1 MDGVLIY
8 LELYESHYICV
19 YYVHTCTQFQVD
31 AVNTFC
37 SKYSPDSNRRMGAIY
52 YRHILTDSSHKVLLC
67 YLPKNGCT
75 NLKLLFY
82 VNQGLLSPA
91 ELEKP
96 RDQVDQDYLMT
107 LVYDNSL
114 LRLDDETRQK
124 YMTTFFKFVMVRHP
138 LERLVSAFRSK
149 IERYNLTGMQRN
161 TPHYNWARLAILK
174 SIHPKFYDK
183 WIRTGMRPIP
193 ISFSDFIDYWLQP
206 TDTGFEFDDHFRSLL
221 LICRPCTTR
230 FDFYGN
236 FRNFKQ
242 DAQVLIHKIKADS
255 SDLRQ
260 GYYSEESSTEQ
271 QVTHYY
277 STLSS
282 RQKRDIIRKLSLE
295 LEFHYTIFP
304 EERDSHKKMM
314 DIDMEL
320 DLPSR

>member
-1 MDGVLIY
+1 MAT
-8 LELYESHYICV
+8 H
-19 YYVHTCTQFQVD
+19 TQFQVAAVD
-31 AVNTFC
+31 AFC
-37 SKYSPDSNRRMGAIY
+37 SKYNPDSNRRMGSIY
-52 YRHILTDSSHKVLLC
+52 HRHILTDISHKVLLC

-82 VNQGLLSPA
+82 VNQGLVSPA

-96 RDQVDQDYLMT
+96 RDRVDQDHLMT
-107 LVYDNSL
+107 VVYDNSL
-114 LRLDDETRQK
+114 LLLDDETRLE
-124 YMTTFFKFVMVRHP
+124 YRRTFFKFVMVRHP

-149 IERYNLTGMQRN
+149 IERYNLTGTRRN

-174 SIHPKFYDK
+174 SIQPLIYDN
-183 WIRTGMRPIP
+183 WRRTGMKPIA

-236 FRNFKQ
+236 FRNFKR
-242 DAQVLIHKIKADS
+242 DAQVLIDKIKADS

-260 GYYSEESSTEQ
+260 GYHSEESSTEQ

-277 STLSS
+277 STLSK
-282 RQKRDIIRKLSLE
+282 RQKSDVIRKLSLE

-304 EERDSHKKMM
+304 EERDSHKQIM
-314 DIDMEL
+314 DVDIEL
-320 DLPSR
+320 GLPSR